1 MVSILEPESPQ
12 TEKLASATPAA
23 APKPAPAKSGAPIW
37 VVIVLILFAGA
48 LGWIIFAQVTT
59 TKSVTASVAAQA
71 APLAEANQKLA
82 KLEARLVSIEGL
94 YAKVKAENELIGEK
108 LGLTQQDIDR
118 TEKMAKKIREEQ
130 AAQFGSLSG
139 AVGQVREQLD
149 AQGKI
154 IDETRSQL
162 QRAIGDLGEQSGL
175 IARNHDEVQELKRRG
190 EREYFDFDVKKSKQF
205 DRVGPIAVR
214 LRASDQ
220 KRSKFTLTLL
230 ADDKEIEKKD
240 KTLLEPVQFYMKG
253 KRTVNEIVVYEI
265 TKDRVVGYLSVAKDT
280 K

>member
-12 TEKLASATPAA
+12 TEKLPSATPA
-23 APKPAPAKSGAPIW
+23 PKPAKSGAPIW
-37 VVIVLILFAGA
+37 VIIVLILFAGA
-48 LGWIIFAQVTT
+48 LGWIIFAQ
-59 TKSVTASVAAQA
+59 TKTDKSVAAQA
-71 APLAEANQKLA
+71 APMAETNQKLA
-82 KLEARLVSIEGL
+82 KLESRLVSIEGL

-118 TEKMAKKIREEQ
+118 TERMAKKIRDEQ

-154 IDETRSQL
+154 IDETRTQL

-205 DRVGPIAVR
+205 DRVGPIALR
-214 LRASDQ
+214 LRGSDQ

-253 KRTVNEIVVYEI
+253 KRTVNEIVVYEV